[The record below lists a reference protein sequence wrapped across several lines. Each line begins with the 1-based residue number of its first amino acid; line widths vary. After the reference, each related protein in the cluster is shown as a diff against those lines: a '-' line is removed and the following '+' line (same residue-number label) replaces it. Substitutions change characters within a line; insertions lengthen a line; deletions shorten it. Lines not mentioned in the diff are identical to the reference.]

1 MVHQTSNSNRT
12 RPSFQASRKKEKDV
26 ADLPPDLRFFE
37 GAWRLPVDLR
47 FVMGADYSAFIGGV
61 IDPTMFKT

>member
-1 MVHQTSNSNRT
+1 
-12 RPSFQASRKKEKDV
+12 
-26 ADLPPDLRFFE
+26 
-37 GAWRLPVDLR
+37 LPVDLR